1 MGLCN
6 EYNLILLNTLK
17 WAQTEM
23 MTVSPT
29 SIKSKPP
36 NNFLIGQVLD
46 EIYILNILTLGNILD
61 NELG

>member
-1 MGLCN
+1 MSSDK
-6 EYNLILLNTLK
+6 E
-17 WAQTEM
+17 

-46 EIYILNILTLGNILD
+46 EIYILNILTLGDILD